1 MDKMDYAMKFNS
13 EIHMPIA
20 EWSDQFTKQFE
31 NEQIRIAPSREE
43 IDLNLIEGQ
52 FDQRLYE
59 FYIGIQ
65 DWIVRWKFKESF
77 TQASIGL
84 KGSVNILPVEDV
96 LNWKAWDLMPN
107 EFPQMENFTILDY
120 FYNEAAVGFYLGAPE
135 KGLYYFEFD
144 ADPKPLNLDFKGYL
158 EMIKYTKGASYWQLG
173 CIEPIVRTTNKAI
186 EKLNQIDPSIT
197 VEGFYKLYDS
207 VRINK

>member
-1 MDKMDYAMKFNS
+1 MENVYEQSSQEIDKNLEKFYSGISYWKQRWKTSSNA
-13 EIHMPIA
+13 PV
-20 EWSDQFTKQFE
+20 QFE
-31 NEQIRIAPSREE
+31 GSIN
-43 IDLNLIEGQ
+43 
-52 FDQRLYE
+52 
-59 FYIGIQ
+59 
-65 DWIVRWKFKESF
+65 IVK
-77 TQASIGL
+77 L
-84 KGSVNILPVEDV
+84 EDV

>member
-1 MDKMDYAMKFNS
+1 MSQDNFNYYFDNYIKDISLFRIRNRSSIDEVDYTLMENVYEQSSQEIDKNLEKFYSGISYWKQRWKTSSNA
-13 EIHMPIA
+13 PV
-20 EWSDQFTKQFE
+20 QFE
-31 NEQIRIAPSREE
+31 GSIN
-43 IDLNLIEGQ
+43 
-52 FDQRLYE
+52 
-59 FYIGIQ
+59 
-65 DWIVRWKFKESF
+65 IVK
-77 TQASIGL
+77 L
-84 KGSVNILPVEDV
+84 EDV